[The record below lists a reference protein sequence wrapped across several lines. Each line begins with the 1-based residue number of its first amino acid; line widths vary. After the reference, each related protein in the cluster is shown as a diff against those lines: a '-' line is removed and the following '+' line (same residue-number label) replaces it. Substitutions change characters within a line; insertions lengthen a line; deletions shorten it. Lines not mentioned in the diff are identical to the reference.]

1 MESVIRV
8 IPRQDF
14 NLELTFA
21 TGETRLFDMRP
32 YLDKGVFQRL
42 KDPALFQ
49 QAYVA
54 FDTVCWPGNLDIAPE
69 TLYDR
74 SRPLASEGSAA
85 ERASVHDPGAPYGNE
100 R

>member
-8 IPRQDF
+8 LPREDYS
-14 NLELTFA
+14 LELWFD
-21 TGETRLFDMRP
+21 TGNHRLFDMRP
-32 YLDKGVFQRL
+32 YLERGVFTQL
-42 KDPALFQ
+42 KDLEHFK

-74 SRPLASEGSAA
+74 STPL
-85 ERASVHDPGAPYGNE
+85 D
-100 R
+100 